1 MNIHQKPCN
10 MKKNPLLHLSVW
22 AVLIAFVCACSQD
35 TAEYTNVIPAN
46 ATDLVSVNLKTIA
59 EKAGIH
65 DKENKEALAKLTDAM
80 KSGMSAATYQQLE
93 AVMKDPSKSGIDVS
107 APIYLFSAPA
117 FNYQTVVAKV
127 NSEADLRNFLEAVQ
141 KEISDAPLA
150 EGDGYSFLS
159 LNKQTLLAFN
169 SSTLLLVDYKRAAQ
183 LEKAKEGI
191 AALLEQTAE
200 NSINQSGAFQKLKKQ
215 SGDINMLISPSSAVG
230 TYANQFNFALS
241 EGNGPKDLMG
251 IGSLSFEK
259 GKIEMQ
265 IENYTENPETKA
277 LLDKLSKSTCPVEN
291 SFLKYFPKSTIALFS
306 MGVKGEELYN
316 MLQESEQFRNEF
328 SITKAAEVKALF
340 SNFQKD
346 ITVGLINVTMTNT
359 PSVLAYAN
367 VKNNAPLK
375 ALYEKKGELGLKRGE
390 DIVKLNEDEYVY
402 KSRRQNLFFGVRD
415 KQMYATN
422 DELLYKNVCKSV
434 DPSAKE
440 TDYVSALK
448 GKRAVAVINA
458 EEIMELPL
466 TKMMLE
472 YTRNEYSLYI
482 ALAQSVSYLEMSND
496 GDKTTSVLNL
506 KDKNVNALKQLT
518 NLARESI
525 IPRHQ

>member
-1 MNIHQKPCN
+1 
-10 MKKNPLLHLSVW
+10 
-22 AVLIAFVCACSQD
+22 
-35 TAEYTNVIPAN
+35 
-46 ATDLVSVNLKTIA
+46 
-59 EKAGIH
+59 
-65 DKENKEALAKLTDAM
+65 
-80 KSGMSAATYQQLE
+80 
-93 AVMKDPSKSGIDVS
+93 
-107 APIYLFSAPA
+107 
-117 FNYQTVVAKV
+117 
-127 NSEADLRNFLEAVQ
+127 
-141 KEISDAPLA
+141 
-150 EGDGYSFLS
+150 
-159 LNKQTLLAFN
+159 
-169 SSTLLLVDYKRAAQ
+169 
-183 LEKAKEGI
+183 
-191 AALLEQTAE
+191 
-200 NSINQSGAFQKLKKQ
+200 
-215 SGDINMLISPSSAVG
+215 MLISPSSAVG
-230 TYANQFNFALS
+230 TYANRFNFALS

-367 VKNNAPLK
+367 VKNGAPLK
-375 ALYEKKGELGLKRGE
+375 DLYEKKGELGLKRGE

-440 TDYVSALK
+440 SDYVSALK

-496 GDKTTSVLNL
+496 GDKTTFVLNL